1 MVAPFEDSSQSE
13 FDPLAART
21 RGQPAGPS
29 TKQFENVD
37 IRPSKKR
44 SLQKLGLVVLLL
56 AAAAA
61 FMMYRSQTPT
71 AAVRAPLATANQL
84 DADLP
89 PTAAG
94 DSAQPSAPPASA
106 PALPPV
112 TLRTLFDE
120 ITTMA
125 TGLRQSLTEQA
136 RVNERIDQ
144 LSQDVALI
152 AAAIKE
158 DRDAQ
163 AKRNASAAQAR
174 APSAARQASAKAAR
188 VAAAAAAS
196 APQVQT
202 KLLAVDIWDGVPS
215 AAIGNTGDKRVRF
228 LNPSDSVAGVSMV
241 AANPAAQTATVQVGE
256 RTITLQRDQ

>member
-1 MVAPFEDSSQSE
+1 MAPFEDSSQSE

-21 RGQPAGPS
+21 RGPSAGPS

-37 IRPSKKR
+37 VRPSKKR
-44 SLQKLGLVVLLL
+44 ALQKLGIVVLLL
-56 AAAAA
+56 VAAAA
-61 FMMYRSQTPT
+61 FMMFRSQTPAP
-71 AAVRAPLATANQL
+71 AAL
-84 DADLP
+84 DYDLP

-94 DSAQPSAPPASA
+94 DAARASALPASA
-106 PALPPV
+106 PALPPI
-112 TLRTLFDE
+112 TLGTLFDE
-120 ITTMA
+120 LKTMA
-125 TGLRQSLTEQA
+125 SGLRQSLTEQA
-136 RVNERIDQ
+136 RLNEKVDQ
-144 LSQDVALI
+144 LSQDVAFI

-158 DRDAQ
+158 DREAQ

-174 APSAARQASAKAAR
+174 APSATRQASAKAAR
-188 VAAAAAAS
+188 VAAAAAS

-228 LNPSDSVAGVSMV
+228 LNPADSVAGVSMV